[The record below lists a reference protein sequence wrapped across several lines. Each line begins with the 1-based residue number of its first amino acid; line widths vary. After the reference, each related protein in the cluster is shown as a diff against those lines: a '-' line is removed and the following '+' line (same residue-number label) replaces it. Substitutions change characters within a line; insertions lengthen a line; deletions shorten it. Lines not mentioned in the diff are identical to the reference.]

1 MNTLLMAERNKTYW
15 LEELQAP
22 LSAFDIYT
30 DFPKHPTVREVQ
42 KTTFLLDLHAEQI
55 NTIKD
60 RFDMKS
66 WMFSCYIAFLYRM
79 TGEKD
84 LIVGVNDSQGNV
96 LPFRIAWEGNISF
109 QQLFKQISDKLE
121 HTYAASLPV
130 SVIEEMIGQSSIVKT
145 IYGVDSTLEAS
156 SLNWSVQEEEGQW
169 VIHIDYHKNL
179 FKESTIRKFARH
191 FQYIVNAVL
200 VREDISIGSIP
211 ILTEEDMEAYAELN
225 DTATES
231 PLALSIPAM
240 LQSVLSRFPN
250 RIALSSGLTNLTY
263 SQLDHMS
270 NQVAHML
277 VAKGLTKG
285 GFVSIF
291 MERSIEAVIGM
302 LGVLKA
308 GGAYVPLDPEHP
320 DDRNAYI
327 ITDTQ
332 SKFVITK
339 DQYTAKLAMLL
350 DHNDVDDAI
359 FCIDTQLHLYSQE
372 PIDVLIDSHDLAYI
386 IYTSGSTGKP
396 KGVMIA
402 HAGIINLATAT
413 ADHLQL
419 TEEDV
424 IMQYSTFSFDASVY
438 DIFSSISS
446 GARIHLL
453 SNEQRFSIESF
464 TAAIEEVKA
473 TRIGILPTVFFNQLS
488 AYLSDE
494 DAPKHSNIKSLVIGG
509 EALTGESVRVFQK
522 KLDHRPIIV
531 NAYGPTEVTVVTTT
545 HTIDYAVPDHLS
557 NICIGTPIANYEVLI
572 VNENDQ
578 LCPLNVMGELLI
590 SSIGIAKGYLNQQAK
605 TDEVFISDP
614 VNPNSGKRYYRSGDM
629 VTLQENGIQYMGR
642 KDLQVKIRGYR
653 IEIGEI
659 EDNLAKYDN
668 IKDVA
673 IIAKEEADG
682 TKILVAFYTSKDGDA
697 IAKQELVQF
706 LSTKV
711 PSYMIPS
718 HFGYL
723 EVMPVS
729 PTGKID
735 RKQLAVYEVEIV
747 EEENTHYDAPRN
759 ELEQE
764 ISAAWEK
771 AMKRTRISIHDDF
784 FEVGGHSLKI
794 LEILVMLKPKF
805 PNLKINDFFAFPT
818 ISQLAE
824 RVLELKSTVVVNN
837 SIVDHSKIQ
846 DLEEFPRSFGVDS
859 SSGTHKYT
867 YNNILLTGATG
878 YLGSH
883 LLYELLYTSEA
894 VIYCL
899 VRSSGPE
906 DPYKRLTNTMKSYFG
921 SSIVDK
927 MDGRIVAVQGDL
939 EKEHL
944 GINDSVMAI
953 LHDKIDSIMH
963 CAAEVKH
970 FGEPEYFARVNVEST
985 NRLLDIAKRKS
996 HIRFHF
1002 VSTLGIPED
1011 LASSD
1016 QWQTFIDCD
1025 AYDYTASIDNVYTN
1039 SKLEAEKLVV
1049 RTCEEEGVAVTVY
1062 RVGNL
1067 SCHSRTG
1074 AFQSNINSNAFYRML
1089 KAMLLLKKAPQV
1101 TWQVDITPIDYAGQ
1115 AITALMCNEDT
1126 VGKMF
1131 HICNPVQI
1139 PYEEMIGFF
1148 HEYGYDITL
1157 LDWAQYEAW
1166 VLDSSQPKKQA
1177 GLELAMTQLEG
1188 DGAKNS
1194 IYRYTCPQ
1202 TTQYL
1207 LDSDVK
1213 CQEPNEAFFQLM
1225 IDHAIAVGY
1234 FDKP

>member
-1 MNTLLMAERNKTYW
+1 MNTLLMAEHIKTYW
-15 LEELQAP
+15 LEELKAP
-22 LSAFDIYT
+22 LSTFDIYT

-42 KTTFLLDLHAEQI
+42 QTTFLLNVDAEKI
-55 NTIKD
+55 NKFKD
-60 RFDMKS
+60 RSDMHG
-66 WMFSCYIAFLYRM
+66 WMLSCYIAFLYRM

-84 LIVGVNDSQGNV
+84 LVIGVKDSRGNV
-96 LPFRIAWEGNISF
+96 LPFRTFCEGNISF
-109 QQLFKQISDKLE
+109 QELFTQISDKLE

-130 SVIEEMIGQSSIVKT
+130 SVIEEMVGQSAIVKT
-145 IYGVDSTLEAS
+145 IYGVDSMLEDS

-169 VIHIDYHKNL
+169 VIHIAYHKNL

-191 FQYIVNAVL
+191 FQYIVKAAMVT
-200 VREDISIGSIP
+200 EDISIGSIP
-211 ILTEEDMEAYAELN
+211 MLTEEDVEAYDVLN
-225 DTATES
+225 DTAMEL
-231 PLALSIPAM
+231 PLAMSVPAM

-250 RIALSSGLTNLTY
+250 RIALSSGITRLTY
-263 SQLDHMS
+263 SQLDQLS

-277 VAKGLTKG
+277 LAKGLVKG

-291 MERSIEAVIGM
+291 MERSIEAIIGM

-327 ITDTQ
+327 IKDTQ
-332 SKFVITK
+332 SKFIITK
-339 DQYTAKLAMLL
+339 DHYTARLDVLL
-350 DHNDVDDAI
+350 DQHGADDAV
-359 FCIDTQLHLYSQE
+359 FCIDTQLHLYPQD
-372 PIDVLIDSHDLAYI
+372 PIDVQIDGDDLAYV

-402 HAGIINLATAT
+402 HAGVINLATAT
-413 ADHLQL
+413 MNHLEL
-419 TEEDV
+419 NEEDV

-446 GARIHLL
+446 GARLHLL

-494 DAPKHSNIKSLVIGG
+494 DAPKHSQIKSLVIGG

-522 KLDHRPIIV
+522 KLNHRPIIV

-545 HTIDYAVPDHLS
+545 HTIDYEVPDQLS
-557 NICIGTPIANYEVLI
+557 NICIGTPISNYEVLI
-572 VNENDQ
+572 VNENNQ

-590 SSIGIAKGYLNQQAK
+590 SSIGMAKGYLNQQAK
-605 TDEVFISDP
+605 TDEVFVSDP
-614 VNPNSGKRYYRSGDM
+614 MNPNSGKRYYRSGDM
-629 VTLQENGIQYMGR
+629 VTLTENGIQYMGR

-659 EDNLAKYDN
+659 EDNLAKLDN

-697 IAKQELVQF
+697 IGKHELVQS

-711 PSYMIPS
+711 PAYMIPS

-735 RKQLAVYEVEIV
+735 RKQLAVYEVEVV

-771 AMKRTRISIHDDF
+771 AIKRTRIGIHDDF

-794 LEILVMLKPKF
+794 LEILVILKPKF

-818 ISQLAE
+818 IAQLAE
-824 RVLELKSTVVVNN
+824 RVLELKSTVVIHDSVIDP
-837 SIVDHSKIQ
+837 SLIQ
-846 DLEEFPRSFGVDS
+846 DLEEFPRSFMANTPRV
-859 SSGTHKYT
+859 THEYI
-867 YNNILLTGATG
+867 YQNILLTGATG

-883 LLYELLYTSEA
+883 LLYELLYTTEA

-899 VRSSGPE
+899 VRSSGSE
-906 DPYKRLTNTMKSYFG
+906 DPYKRLTDTMRSYFG
-921 SSIVDK
+921 SSIVNK

-939 EKEHL
+939 EKEQL
-944 GINDSVMAI
+944 GIHDTVMAI
-953 LHDKIDSIMH
+953 LHDKIDSIIH

-985 NRLLDIAKRKS
+985 NRLLDIARRKS

-1016 QWQTFIDCD
+1016 QWQTFMDHD
-1025 AYDYTASIDNVYTN
+1025 TYDYTVSIENVYTN

-1049 RTCEEEGVAVTVY
+1049 RTCQEEGVAVTVY

-1074 AFQSNINSNAFYRML
+1074 AFQSNIDSNAFYRML
-1089 KAMLLLKKAPQV
+1089 KGMLLLKKAPQV
-1101 TWQVDITPIDYAGQ
+1101 SWQVDITPIDYAGQ
-1115 AITALMCNEDT
+1115 AITALMHHEDT

-1131 HICNPVQI
+1131 HICNPIQI

-1148 HEYGYDITL
+1148 HKYGYDITL
-1157 LDWAQYEAW
+1157 LDWTAYEAW
-1166 VLDSSQPKKQA
+1166 VLDSSQPKEQA
-1177 GLELAMTQLEG
+1177 GLELAMAQLEG

-1202 TTQYL
+1202 TSEYL
-1207 LDSDVK
+1207 LPSNVT
-1213 CQEPNEAFFQLM
+1213 CQEPNEAFFKLM

>member
-1 MNTLLMAERNKTYW
+1 MNTLLMAEQNKKYW
-15 LEELQAP
+15 LEELRAP
-22 LSAFDIYT
+22 LSIFDIYT

-42 KTTFLLDLHAEQI
+42 ETTFLLDVHAEQI
-55 NTIKD
+55 NTCKD
-60 RFDMKS
+60 RFDMKG
-66 WMFSCYIAFLYRM
+66 WMLSCYIAFLYRM
-79 TGEKD
+79 TGEND
-84 LIVGVNDSQGNV
+84 LIIGVNDSQGNV
-96 LPFRIAWEGNISF
+96 LPFRIACEGDISF
-109 QQLFKQISDKLE
+109 QQLFKQITDKLQ

-130 SVIEEMIGQSSIVKT
+130 SVIEEMVGQSAIVKT

-169 VIHIDYHKNL
+169 VIHIAYHRNL

-191 FQYIVNAVL
+191 FQHIVNAVL

-211 ILTEEDMEAYAELN
+211 ILTEEDMEAYDVLN
-225 DTATES
+225 DTAMEL
-231 PLALSIPAM
+231 PLAMSVPAM
-240 LQSVLSRFPN
+240 LQSVLGRFPD
-250 RIALSSGLTNLTY
+250 RVALSSGLTYLTY
-263 SQLDHMS
+263 RQLDQLS

-277 VAKGLTKG
+277 VAKGLVKG

-291 MERSIEAVIGM
+291 MERSIEAIIGM

-327 ITDTQ
+327 ITDTKSQ
-332 SKFVITK
+332 LVITK

-350 DHNDVDDAI
+350 DHNVPDDAI
-359 FCIDTQLHLYSQE
+359 FCIDTQLHLYPQE
-372 PIDVLIDSHDLAYI
+372 PMDVQIDGDDLAYI

-402 HAGIINLATAT
+402 HEGVINLAASTVN
-413 ADHLQL
+413 HLQL
-419 TEEDV
+419 NEEDV

-446 GARIHLL
+446 GARLHLL

-494 DAPKHSNIKSLVIGG
+494 DAPKHSDIKSLVIGG

-522 KLDHRPIIV
+522 KLNHRPIIV
-531 NAYGPTEVTVVTTT
+531 NAYGPTEVTVVATT

-557 NICIGTPIANYEVLI
+557 NICIGTPISNSEVLI

-590 SSIGIAKGYLNQQAK
+590 SSIGMAKGYLNQSAK
-605 TDEVFISDP
+605 TDEVFVSDP

-629 VTLQENGIQYMGR
+629 VTLQENGIMYMGR

-659 EDNLAKYDN
+659 EDNLAKFDN

-682 TKILVAFYTSKDGDA
+682 TKILVAFYTSKDGAA
-697 IAKQELVQF
+697 IVKHELVQF
-706 LSTKV
+706 LSLRV

-747 EEENTHYDAPRN
+747 EEETTHYDAPRN

-771 AMKRTRISIHDDF
+771 AIKRTRISIHDDF
-784 FEVGGHSLKI
+784 FEIGGHSLKI
-794 LEILVMLKPKF
+794 LEILVVLKPKF
-805 PNLKINDFFAFPT
+805 PSLKINDFFAFPT
-818 ISQLAE
+818 IAQLAE
-824 RVLELKSTVVVNN
+824 RVLELKSTAVVNN
-837 SIVDHSKIQ
+837 SIVDHAMIQ
-846 DLEEFPRSFGVDS
+846 DLEEFPRSFGLNS
-859 SSGTHKYT
+859 LNETHEYT

-883 LLYELLYTSEA
+883 LLHELLYTSDA

-899 VRSSGPE
+899 VRPSGLE
-906 DPYKRLTNTMKSYFG
+906 DSYKRLINTMGSYFG
-921 SSIVDK
+921 SSIADK

-944 GINDSVMAI
+944 GINDTVMAI
-953 LHDKIDSIMH
+953 LHNKIDSIIH

-985 NRLLDIAKRKS
+985 NRLLDIARRKS

-1011 LASSD
+1011 LALSD
-1016 QWQTFIDCD
+1016 QWQTFMDHD
-1025 AYDYTASIDNVYTN
+1025 AYDYTVSIDNVYTN

-1049 RTCEEEGVAVTVY
+1049 RTCQEEGVAVTVY

-1074 AFQSNINSNAFYRML
+1074 AFQSNIDSNAFYRML
-1089 KAMLLLKKAPQV
+1089 KGMLLLKRAPQV
-1101 TWQVDITPIDYAGQ
+1101 SWQVDITPIDYAGQ
-1115 AITALMCNEDT
+1115 AITALMHNDDT

-1139 PYEEMIGFF
+1139 PYEEMVGFF
-1148 HEYGYDITL
+1148 HKYGYDITL
-1157 LDWAQYEAW
+1157 MDWMEYEAW
-1166 VLDSSQPKKQA
+1166 VLDSSQPKEQA
-1177 GLELAMTQLEG
+1177 GLELAMAQLEG
-1188 DGAKNS
+1188 DGAKHS

-1202 TTQYL
+1202 TTEYL
-1207 LDSDVK
+1207 LPSNVK
-1213 CQEPNEAFFQLM
+1213 CQEPNESFFQLM